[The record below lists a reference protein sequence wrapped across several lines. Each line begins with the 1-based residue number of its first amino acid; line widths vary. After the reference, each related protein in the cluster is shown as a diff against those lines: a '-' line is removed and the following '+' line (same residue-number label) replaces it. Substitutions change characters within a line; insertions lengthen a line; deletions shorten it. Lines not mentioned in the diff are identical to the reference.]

1 MVKWYS
7 LFSHTGSETEAL
19 QKLLGGEVELK
30 VAITNN
36 SKYEGPLPCI
46 RLVLA
51 KDINEWLMEPG
62 NVEPGSI
69 VTLNGYMRIIPEEVI
84 DYLHS
89 IGCRLLNIHPA
100 PIQLYPDLRGMD
112 PQERLYEGIRS
123 GKYQYIGAVIHNVDA
138 GVDTGSLVNWSLEL
152 ADPSMTKAEL
162 YQHLHDV
169 GTKLWLE
176 VFKEVVNG

>member
-7 LFSHTGSETEAL
+7 LFSHTGQETTDLAKML
-19 QKLLGGEVELK
+19 YPDVELV

-36 SKYEGPLPCI
+36 SRYEGPLPCLKLI
-46 RLVLA
+46 LA

-69 VTLNGYMRIIPEEVI
+69 VTLN
-84 DYLHS
+84 S
-89 IGCRLLNIHPA
+89 INCRLLNIHPA

-112 PQERLYEGIRS
+112 PQERLYEGIQS
-123 GKYQYIGAVIHNVDA
+123 GKYHYIGAVIHNVDA
-138 GVDTGSLVNWSLEL
+138 GVDTGALVNWSMEL
-152 ADPSMTKAEL
+152 ADPNMTKDEL
-162 YQHLHDV
+162 YQRLHDI

-176 VFKEVVNG
+176 VFKEVANG

>member
-19 QKLLGGEVELK
+19 QKLLKGEVELE

>member
-7 LFSHTGSETEAL
+7 LFSHTGSETAAL
-19 QKLLGGEVELK
+19 QKLLKGKVELK
-30 VAITNN
+30 TAITNN
-36 SKYEGPLPCI
+36 SKYAGPLPCI
-46 RLVLA
+46 TMASA
-51 KDINEWLMEPG
+51 KAINEWLMAPG
-62 NVEPGSI
+62 NVEPDSI

-84 DYLHS
+84 NYLHS
-89 IGCRLLNIHPA
+89 ISCRLLNIHPA

-112 PQERLYEGIRS
+112 PQERLYEGIQS

-138 GVDTGSLVNWSLEL
+138 GVDTGVLVNWSLEL
-152 ADPSMTKAEL
+152 ADPNMTKDEL

-176 VFKEVVNG
+176 VFEEVANG

>member
-7 LFSHTGSETEAL
+7 LFSHTGSETAAL
-19 QKLLGGEVELK
+19 QELLEGEVKLE

-46 RLVLA
+46 KLILA
-51 KDINEWLMEPG
+51 KEINEWLMAPG

-69 VTLNGYMRIIPEEVI
+69 ITLNGYMRIIPEEVI
-84 DYLHS
+84 NYLHS
-89 IGCRLLNIHPA
+89 IGCNLLNIHPA

-112 PQERLYEGIRS
+112 PQERLYEGIQS
-123 GKYQYIGAVIHNVDA
+123 GKYQYIGVVIHNVDA
-138 GVDTGSLVNWSLEL
+138 GVDTGSIVNWSTEL
-152 ADPSMTKAEL
+152 ADPNMTKAEL
-162 YQHLHDV
+162 YQHLHDI

-176 VFKEVVNG
+176 VFKEVANG

>member
-7 LFSHTGSETEAL
+7 LFSHTGSETAAL
-19 QKLLGGEVELK
+19 QKLLKSEVKLE

-36 SKYEGPLPCI
+36 SKYEGPLPYI
-46 RLVLA
+46 KLISA
-51 KDINEWLMEPG
+51 KYINEWLMEPG

-84 DYLHS
+84 NYLHS
-89 IGCRLLNIHPA
+89 IDCRLLNIHPA

-112 PQERLYEGIRS
+112 PQERLYEGIQS
-123 GKYQYIGAVIHNVDA
+123 GKYHYIGVVIHNVDA
-138 GVDTGSLVNWSLEL
+138 GVDTGSIVNWSTEF
-152 ADPSMTKAEL
+152 ADPNMTKDEL
-162 YQHLHDV
+162 YQRLHDI

-176 VFKEVVNG
+176 VFKEVANG

>member
-7 LFSHTGSETEAL
+7 LFSHTGSETASL
-19 QKLLGGEVELK
+19 QKLLEGDVELV

-36 SKYEGPLPCI
+36 IRYEGSLPCI
-46 RLVLA
+46 KLTMA

-84 DYLHS
+84 NYLHS
-89 IGCRLLNIHPA
+89 IDCRLLNIHPA

-112 PQERLYEGIRS
+112 PQERLYAGIQS

-138 GVDTGSLVNWSLEL
+138 GVDTGALVNRSLEL
-152 ADPSMTKAEL
+152 ADPNMTKDML

-169 GTKLWLE
+169 GTRLWLE
-176 VFKEVVNG
+176 VFKEAANG

>member
-7 LFSHTGSETEAL
+7 LCSHTGSETAAL
-19 QKLLGGEVELK
+19 QKLLRGEVELE

-36 SKYEGPLPCI
+36 SKYEGPLPYI
-46 RLVLA
+46 KLISA
-51 KDINEWLMEPG
+51 KYINEWLMEPG

-84 DYLHS
+84 NYLHS
-89 IGCRLLNIHPA
+89 INCRLLNIHPA

-112 PQERLYEGIRS
+112 PQERLYEGIQS
-123 GKYQYIGAVIHNVDA
+123 GKYHYIGVVIHNVDA
-138 GVDTGSLVNWSLEL
+138 GVDTGSIVNWSTEF
-152 ADPSMTKAEL
+152 ADPNMTKDEL
-162 YQHLHDV
+162 YQRLHDI

-176 VFKEVVNG
+176 VFKEVANG